1 MKLARIQS
9 SLENWSAFRRLFLAE
24 ARCDDVSV
32 GNLGGYESIT
42 TMAKAA
48 GGPDKWIANI
58 EKGAS
63 IVAKRSGRAEGAV
76 VTLVLCGAVWVGYE
90 WKKRSALRN
99 AKAIAD
105 ATLAKDQVAESFRHT
120 DRHTERDSDDGA

>member
-1 MKLARIQS
+1 
-9 SLENWSAFRRLFLAE
+9 
-24 ARCDDVSV
+24 
-32 GNLGGYESIT
+32 
-42 TMAKAA
+42 MAKAA

-90 WKKRSALRN
+90 WKKRSTLRD

-105 ATLAKDQVAESFRHT
+105 ATLAKDQITESFRHT
-120 DRHTERDSDDGA
+120 DGHTERDSDDGAGGNTRLGD

>member
-1 MKLARIQS
+1 
-9 SLENWSAFRRLFLAE
+9 
-24 ARCDDVSV
+24 
-32 GNLGGYESIT
+32 
-42 TMAKAA
+42 MAKAA

-63 IVAKRSGRAEGAV
+63 VVAKRPGRAQGAA

-90 WKKRSALRN
+90 WKKRSTLRD

-105 ATLAKDQVAESFRHT
+105 ATLAKDLIAESVSHT
-120 DRHTERDSDDGA
+120 CGHTEGNSDEDAGGATPVGDS